1 MLSLEMRTY
10 IEDGTR
16 SPGGDPAGRQFLLCY
31 LLGGEGGEGY
41 LFRAAL
47 DQFFSRAGICF
58 PDILP
63 LVPSGFN

>member
-1 MLSLEMRTY
+1 M
-10 IEDGTR
+10 
-16 SPGGDPAGRQFLLCY
+16 GGALGETPLDAPDFVVV
-31 LLGGEGGEGY
+31 LGGGGGEGY